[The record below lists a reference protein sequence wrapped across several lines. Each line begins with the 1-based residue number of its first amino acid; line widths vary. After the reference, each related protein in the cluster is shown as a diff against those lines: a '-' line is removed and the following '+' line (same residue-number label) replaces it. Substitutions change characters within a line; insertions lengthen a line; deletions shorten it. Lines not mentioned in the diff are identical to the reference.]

1 MARRLRV
8 VIVLATGCLMSGCG
22 AGTANRSVA
31 TTAPPTPSATTS
43 PATTSTSVAHTFND
57 VQLRPV
63 TGVVPGKCVPQ
74 FQRNAPA
81 ASATQACS
89 AAGDTTYQ
97 LGPAF
102 VTENDI
108 ATVTEPTDGNGT
120 PTLTITLTSDGE
132 PKLATATQELAQQA
146 PPLNELAVYAHN
158 EVVAAPAVSATIVG
172 GTFQLAGEANGKP
185 LIDQIAD

>member
-1 MARRLRV
+1 MDSRLRV
-8 VIVLATGCLMSGCG
+8 IVLVTPCLLTGCG

-31 TTAPPTPSATTS
+31 TATPPAPAATTS
-43 PATTSTSVAHTFND
+43 QATTSSSVVHTFND

-63 TGVVPGKCVPQ
+63 TGVVSGKCVPQ

-81 ASATQACS
+81 STATQACS
-89 AAGDTTYQ
+89 TAGDATYQ

-120 PTLTITLTSDGE
+120 PTLTITLTSDGA
-132 PKLATATQELAQQA
+132 PRLATATQELATQA

-158 EVVAAPAVSATIVG
+158 EVVVAPAVSATIVG
-172 GTFQLAGEANGKP
+172 GTVQLAGEADGKP